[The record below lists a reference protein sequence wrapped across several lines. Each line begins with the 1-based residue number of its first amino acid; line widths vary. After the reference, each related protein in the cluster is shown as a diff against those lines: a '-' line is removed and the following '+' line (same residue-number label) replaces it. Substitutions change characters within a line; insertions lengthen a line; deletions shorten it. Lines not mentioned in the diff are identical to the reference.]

1 MAERT
6 RAATYEDLRHVGQ
19 LLEAAGVEYAVI
31 GGYAL
36 ALQGIVRLT
45 EDVDILVRPTVEN
58 ARRWVRAL
66 AELPD
71 GAAKELLG
79 DDTLHLEYYAIRIN
93 DEFTVDVM
101 NSASG
106 YTWDELFPYRT
117 RVEGLWVISLPG
129 LALMKQHGRL
139 KDQADVEAIRQ
150 VIDLP
155 AMGGDVES
163 ADGRGPP

>member
-1 MAERT
+1 MLER
-6 RAATYEDLRHVGQ
+6 EH
-19 LLEAAGVEYAVI
+19 VEYALI

-45 EDVDILVRPTVEN
+45 EDIDILVRPTEEN

-71 GAAKELLG
+71 RAAEELVG
-79 DDTLHLEYYAIRIN
+79 DDTLHRGLYAIRIN

-106 YTWDELFPYRT
+106 FSWDELVGYRI
-117 RVEGLWVISLPG
+117 RVEGIWVLSLEG
-129 LALMKQHGRL
+129 LLRMKERGRL
-139 KDQADVEAIRQ
+139 KDQADAEAIRKA
-150 VIDLP
+150 L
-155 AMGGDVES
+155 
-163 ADGRGPP
+163 GR